1 MEISGINLKT
11 RELRQPHSIPNK
23 QHMTP
28 QLAPAWK
35 ELLLPNPRKVTA
47 KHKLLLVSCSNSVFW
62 RVCEAL
68 ASASRTCAL
77 FRTSGLLSGFGD
89 WDYQVQEA
97 AWRAPG
103 ANRTP
108 HIRPHTCSWQSSRL
122 HLGCLHLQ
130 RTDLRAFRLLNVKDK
145 VLAPQRVRPK
155 HFSILWPLCEIPLK
169 GRLELLYSK
178 LLQFVSKS

>member
-62 RVCEAL
+62 RVCQAL
-68 ASASRTCAL
+68 ASASYTCAL
-77 FRTSGLLSGFGD
+77 FWNSGLLLGIWGLGLSGARGSLTCSRCKQD
-89 WDYQVQEA
+89 TSYMATHALLTKLQI
-97 AWRAPG
+97 APG
-103 ANRTP
+103 LSAP
-108 HIRPHTCSWQSSRL
+108 P
-122 HLGCLHLQ
+122 
-130 RTDLRAFRLLNVKDK
+130 KDG
-145 VLAPQRVRPK
+145 P
-155 HFSILWPLCEIPLK
+155 
-169 GRLELLYSK
+169 
-178 LLQFVSKS
+178 